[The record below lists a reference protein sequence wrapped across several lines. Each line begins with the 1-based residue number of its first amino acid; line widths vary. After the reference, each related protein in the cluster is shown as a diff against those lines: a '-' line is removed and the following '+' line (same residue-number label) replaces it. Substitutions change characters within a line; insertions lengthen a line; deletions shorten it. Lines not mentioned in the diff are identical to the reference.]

1 MTQKFILLLLLCL
14 LIACQPTEPAAV
26 QNTTA
31 APPTAE
37 ASTPTLASTLPPV
50 ATLPAEATLPPTI
63 PAVPTPTVAPLSPA
77 PADGSQL
84 AAWLTSAWQSSP
96 LLADVQQHL
105 LTAGWLYAAEEW
117 HTADLTGDGRDEWL
131 LTVNLC
137 GTTTCPAAES
147 SVQEPAGDFWIIN
160 ENGLVYR
167 RDVPEMEADTWEPAG
182 RLFDL
187 ADMTGDGLPEAVIT
201 TTTCGANTC
210 YTNIQVI
217 SFHNGTLENIVELP
231 AELVLPE
238 ELSYLPTEISA
249 PYVELS
255 LTDATGEGQPDL
267 VLVGFLAGSAGA
279 GIQREFTEVWGWNG
293 SSFTRLQR
301 IATPSN
307 YRFHVLY
314 NANDAFAAED
324 WATAQALYE
333 QVIYDTTLEEVG
345 FTLEAEEVTY
355 RAQQFAVFRLTLLQ
369 LLKNDL
375 TGAEVWQLWFYSN
388 SPDSVLAQATI
399 EMIGQYRAKGELTGV
414 CPAVTTYLQG
424 LMPDQD
430 DQYLLT
436 DMGYNNP
443 SITVEMVCPLP

>member
-1 MTQKFILLLLLCL
+1 MTQKTVLLLLLCL

-26 QNTTA
+26 QNPTS

-37 ASTPTLASTLPPV
+37 ASTPTLAPTITPV
-50 ATLPAEATLPPTI
+50 PTEETLPPTI
-63 PAVPTPTVAPLSPA
+63 PAEPTPTLAPAATLAPP

-84 AAWLTSAWQSSP
+84 AAWLTSAWQASP
-96 LLADVQQHL
+96 LLADIQQQL
-105 LTAGWLYAAEEW
+105 LAAGWLYAAEEW

-137 GTTTCPAAES
+137 GTTTCPAEE

-217 SFHNGTLENIVELP
+217 SSHNGPLENIVQLP

-249 PYVELS
+249 PYVDLT

-267 VLVGFLAGSAGA
+267 VLVGFLAGSVGA
-279 GIQREFTEVWGWNG
+279 GIQREFTEVWGWDG
-293 SSFTRLQR
+293 ATFTRLQR
-301 IATPSN
+301 LASPSN
-307 YRFHVLY
+307 YRFHLLY

-333 QVIYDTTLEEVG
+333 QVLNDSSLEEVG

-355 RAQQFAVFRLTLLQ
+355 RAQQFAAFRLALLG
-369 LLKNDL
+369 LINNDFAQ
-375 TGAEVWQLWFYSN
+375 AEQWQSWLAQVDST
-388 SPDSVLAQATI
+388 SPLAQATI
-399 EMIGQYRAKGELTGV
+399 QLLAEYQAREGLAGV
-414 CPAVTTYLQG
+414 CPAVTTFLQT

-443 SITVEMVCPLP
+443 SLTVETVCPLP